1 MTNPTYKASIGAW
14 KSIKNVLIVWGI
26 PALVLLIDNW
36 TQWIPKEYQATA
48 IPIMGALAYFVK
60 NYIQN
65 K

>member
-1 MTNPTYKASIGAW
+1 MNSEYSVKVGVW

-36 TQWIPKEYQATA
+36 TDWIPENYHAKV
-48 IPIMGALAYFVK
+48 IPIMGLIAYFIK